1 MDKPM
6 RDYVVTFNVIVHV
19 QAQDEDSAENRA
31 AYAVLGKATEWA
43 TDVDIEC
50 LDVVEGEG

>member
-19 QAQDEDSAENRA
+19 QAQDEDSAEHLAGLRWWR
-31 AYAVLGKATEWA
+31 GGS
-43 TDVDIEC
+43 DVDVEC
-50 LDVVEGEG
+50 VDVVEGED